1 MKEIYVTVEVATD
14 EEDLQKAKENAV
26 SVVAQKVAMANTD
39 KGFED
44 GQIYEIVSFGKTEQ

>member
-44 GQIYEIVSFGKTEQ
+44 GQIYEIVSFGKTD